1 MITIT
6 IRIRCDSIESDRRQ
20 RRWGR
25 IAGKNCKP
33 GGNGKKLPQRSTVL
47 KSQVD
52 NLPDADFIVLKRE
65 GLPGKTVFRETVR
78 FHFDP
83 IPDPEMFVVVDQVHG
98 SSRSMEKTGLHFSRH
113 QTGILSQE

>member
-1 MITIT
+1 MGENC
-6 IRIRCDSIESDRRQ
+6 REKLQAGREREKAASAEYRLEESGRQSAGRRFY
-20 RRWGR
+20 RVE
-25 IAGKNCKP
+25 AG
-33 GGNGKKLPQRSTVL
+33 GV
-47 KSQVD
+47 
-52 NLPDADFIVLKRE
+52 ARE
-65 GLPGKTVFRETVR
+65 DGFRETVR